1 MLRNRGRVCPLL
13 TAPWVKTKIFRFDWL
28 HVADLGVAP
37 DFIGNFLEELMA
49 VVPGNG
55 KKEKCR
61 ALTADLLGWYDDEQ
75 VQDRFDC
82 ILPTM
87 FEPKNGAYKMRG
99 SAAKL
104 RSLVPWIYKI
114 SVEMLD
120 TSIPKY
126 AAMAQAA
133 YHLDQCYSAPSADH
147 TDPQACMKERSV
159 KFALQYVARHDFW
172 NHVDDKAWRLKP
184 KLHLFLHICGDD
196 PSLGHIGLTEMKTL
210 VDQLQRWREGG
221 DTCSSAPV
229 PPALHCQSLISK
241 TNVSG

>member
-133 YHLDQCYSAPSADH
+133 YHLDQCYSALSADH
-147 TDPQACMKERSV
+147 TDPQACMKEHSV
-159 KFALQYVARHDFW
+159 KFALQYVALHNFW
-172 NHVDDKAWRLKP
+172 NHVDEKA
-184 KLHLFLHICGDD
+184 
-196 PSLGHIGLTEMKTL
+196 
-210 VDQLQRWREGG
+210 
-221 DTCSSAPV
+221 
-229 PPALHCQSLISK
+229 
-241 TNVSG
+241 